1 MDIDDVEK
9 IIRPKELFDMLQIK
23 DVEEAER
30 VFKYAFDFLAYM
42 AVGDVILTPQGE
54 FEKLSDDLIH
64 LRSDVNKD
72 DMINTLE
79 KRRII
84 KFLF

>member
-1 MDIDDVEK
+1 MSGDIEK
-9 IIRPKELFDMLQIK
+9 TIRPKELFDMLQIK

-30 VFKYAFDFLAYM
+30 VFKYAFDFLSYM
-42 AVGDVILTPQGE
+42 SVGDVLVTPTSS

-64 LRSDVNKD
+64 ISSDINKD
-72 DMINTLE
+72 DMTNTLE

>member
-1 MDIDDVEK
+1 MMSGDVIKEV
-9 IIRPKELFDMLQIK
+9 RPKELFDMLQIK

-30 VFKYAFDFLAYM
+30 VFKYAFEFLAYIS
-42 AVGDVILTPQGE
+42 VGDIIQTPQGD

-64 LRSDVNKD
+64 ISTSVNKD
-72 DMINTLE
+72 DMLNTLE

>member
-1 MDIDDVEK
+1 MSTGEIEK
-9 IIRPKELFDMLQIK
+9 VIRPKELFDMLQIK

-30 VFKYAFDFLAYM
+30 VFKYAFDFLSYM
-42 AVGDVILTPQGE
+42 SVGDEIQTPNGKYV
-54 FEKLSDDLIH
+54 KLSDDLIH
-64 LRSDVNKD
+64 FQNDINKD
-72 DMINTLE
+72 DMANTLE